1 MAAIPRE
8 RFWFSIVVA
17 VASTLGVDALGELRN
32 RYSSADLCRHDV
44 VLLIPGDILPCE
56 KIGEDSDRRE
66 RASRLPDVAAT
77 STWSTGIP
85 ATSTDRR
92 GAF

>member
-1 MAAIPRE
+1 MSRVSSESLAAE
-8 RFWFSIVVA
+8 ASIKVK
-17 VASTLGVDALGELRN
+17 GELRN
-32 RYSSADLCRHDV
+32 GYSSADLCRHGV
-44 VLLIPGDILPCE
+44 VLLIPEDGSVDILPCG
-56 KIGEDSDRRE
+56 KIGDDGRE
-66 RASRLPDVAAT
+66 RASRLPDVVAT